1 MSSAESVVAANN
13 ENIACK
19 LFVGNLSYQ
28 TTEDDLKAFFAKAG
42 QV

>member
-1 MSSAESVVAANN
+1 MSTSEAIVAANN

-19 LFVGNLSYQ
+19 LFVGNLSYN
-28 TTEDDLKAFFAKAG
+28 TTEDDLKTFFAKAG

>member
-1 MSSAESVVAANN
+1 MSTSESAAAVNN

-19 LFVGNLSYQ
+19 LYVGNLSYS
-28 TTEDDLKAFFAKAG
+28 TTEDDLKTFFAKAG